1 MQEHTQ
7 VVAPNSQAAALP
19 AKAVAL
25 SAPLPIPL
33 DLLRQISG
41 GNAEPSTSAPHGGW

>member
-7 VVAPNSQAAALP
+7 VVAPQSQAAALP
-19 AKAVAL
+19 AKPVAP

-41 GNAEPSTSAPHGGW
+41 GDAVPSTSGPHTGW